1 MKGFNSSL
9 ITGEPA
15 ITSFNNLTR
24 RSAVAIGRGL
34 LIVGVLL
41 AVGSAQ
47 QRSRPGN
54 VAPEGK
60 LGILRELDSSMES
73 LSEMT
78 GLALSTS

>member
-34 LIVGVLL
+34 LLL
-41 AVGSAQ
+41 VYCWQWAVHNSEAVPATLRLRASWASSANLTVPW
-47 QRSRPGN
+47 RAYP
-54 VAPEGK
+54 K
-60 LGILRELDSSMES
+60 
-73 LSEMT
+73 
-78 GLALSTS
+78 